1 MAVDETVDG
10 DALVQMFNAGLAHAV
25 PAMYGLGVRLVEVA
39 SGRAVGT
46 VPMDTNRNHF
56 GGMYAGALFA
66 VAEMLGGAVALA
78 SCDASRFYPTVKDMQ
93 INYRRPAM
101 SDVRAIAE
109 LDEATIEAI
118 VRQAEATG
126 KAEFTLD
133 AVLTDAS
140 GTTVATTHGTYQVRA
155 R

>member
-1 MAVDETVDG
+1 MDETVDG
-10 DALVQMFNAGLAHAV
+10 RALVEMFNAGLAHAV
-25 PAMYGLGVRLVEVA
+25 PAMYELGVRLVELA
-39 SGRAVGT
+39 PGRAVGM

-78 SCDASRFYPTVKDMQ
+78 SCDASRFYPIVKDMQ
-93 INYRRPAM
+93 INYRRPATT
-101 SDVRAIAE
+101 DVRACAE
-109 LDEATIEAI
+109 LGAAEIESI

-140 GTTVATTHGTYQVRA
+140 GVTVATTHGTYQIRA